1 MNYDTLLDL
10 VTDLGYRLS
19 MSGAETFRVEESI
32 NRILTAYGVQAEA
45 YSIPNCLIV
54 SLETPDEQTMTRMR
68 RIGIH
73 GNDLDAVEKYNALS
87 RLICS
92 TCPDPRVAQQWMR
105 ECDENLSHYRF
116 RMLLPG
122 YFLGAFGFCF
132 IFGGTLTD
140 ALIAGSCGL
149 LIGFAERFLS
159 SMKANQFFKTILE
172 AFIMSVPSYALGA
185 FGITDNSGAAIIG
198 TLMLLVPGLLFV
210 NAMRDII
217 YGDTNSGVNRIIQVL
232 LIAAAICLGTATAWS
247 FSTSIFGFPMDSP
260 VVTHSLAVQCVG
272 CFLGCL
278 GFSLL
283 FNIRGPG
290 MLLCILGGI
299 LTWVVYYTI
308 TALGY
313 GDLIGYF
320 WATVIAASY
329 AEIMARVRKC
339 PAIAYLVVSVFP
351 LIPGAGVYYTMNHA
365 VLGDMSSFAE
375 QGTHTI
381 AIAGIMAVGML
392 MVSTSMRLWNVWN
405 VQRKNK

>member
-54 SLETPDEQTMTRMR
+54 SLETPEAITMTRMR
-68 RIGIH
+68 RIGFH

-87 RLICS
+87 RLICT
-92 TCPDPRVAQQWMR
+92 TCPDPEVGQQWMKQ
-105 ECDENLSHYRF
+105 CDENLVHYPF
-116 RMLLPG
+116 RAILLG
-122 YFLGAFGFCF
+122 SFLGGFGFCF
-132 IFGGTLTD
+132 LFGGTLID
-140 ALIAGSCGL
+140 AIVAGFCGI
-149 LIGFAERFLS
+149 LIGLADRFMTKLNT
-159 SMKANQFFKTILE
+159 NQFFKTITE
-172 AFIMSVPSYALGA
+172 AFIMSVPAYALGS
-185 FGITDNSGAAIIG
+185 FGLINNADASIIG

-232 LIAAAICLGTATAWS
+232 FIAAAICLGTATAWN
-247 FSTSIFGFPMDSP
+247 FSTAIFGLPMDLP
-260 VVTHSLAVQCVG
+260 VVTHSLLVQCIG
-272 CFLGCL
+272 CFLGCM

-290 MLLCILGGI
+290 MLLCIAGGV
-299 LTWVVYYTI
+299 LTWFVYSSI
-308 TALGY
+308 LNLGF
-313 GDLIGYF
+313 GDLIAYF
-320 WATVIAASY
+320 WATVIAAGY

-365 VLGDMSSFAE
+365 VLGDMVSFADR
-375 QGTHTI
+375 GIHTI
-381 AIAGIMAVGML
+381 AIAGIMAVSML
-392 MVSTSMRLWNVWN
+392 IVSTTVRLWNVWSS
-405 VQRKNK
+405 RKIK